1 MASGLAELKSFVSS
15 LFHSPAASADASVTC
30 SVDGA
35 PPMRTVEPVTLHPRA
50 DGGEVLSFVQEGVT
64 RYACLNL
71 PAQAAQPGSAGRKWP
86 LLIHLHGSRATPASL
101 YSLGKALFALHDTA
115 ALSSDPAVRG
125 FLVLSPMGRRARPAG
140 ALSGTGFHWDEWYRN
155 PTANLDALAIDH
167 FLDEVVA
174 RGLVDTRRIYVF
186 GWSNGAYM
194 SALYGMW
201 RAKRIAAIAQYAGAN
216 PWTRL
221 PCPVPMTWTR
231 KVPIALMRN
240 LCDALVPYSA
250 TQEWIE
256 TLQARDWPFEYQS
269 LDFHGAA
276 TAPGAS
282 PPRRGGKLRGLYEHI
297 RWPDQAAL
305 EKMLAFLGR
314 HPLPSSGTGVVSQDE
329 KALPTDAQGAGYKR

>member
-1 MASGLAELKSFVSS
+1 MVRPLAELKSFVST
-15 LFHSPAASADASVTC
+15 LFHSSATPVNPSVTC
-30 SVDGA
+30 SIDGA
-35 PPMRTVEPVTLHPRA
+35 PPMQTVEPVTIRPRA
-50 DGGEVLSFVQEGVT
+50 EGGEVLSFVQEGVT

-71 PAQAAQPGSAGRKWP
+71 PAQASQPGSAGRKWP

-115 ALSSDPAVRG
+115 ALSSDPRVRG

-174 RGLVDTRRIYVF
+174 RGLVDTDRIYVF

-194 SALYGMW
+194 AALYGMW
-201 RAKRIAAIAQYAGAN
+201 RSDRIAAIAQYAGAN

-231 KVPIALMRN
+231 RVPMTLMRN

-256 TLQARDWPFEYQS
+256 TLQAQNWPFEYQS
-269 LDFHGAA
+269 LDLRGAA
-276 TAPGAS
+276 TAPDAV
-282 PPRRGGKLRGLYEHI
+282 PPARSSKLRGLYEHV
-297 RWPDQAAL
+297 RWPDQDVFEKAL
-305 EKMLAFLGR
+305 VFLGR
-314 HPLPSSGTGVVSQDE
+314 HPLSSWSCRDGS
-329 KALPTDAQGAGYKR
+329 AGLAHPR